1 MLVALLIVA
10 LLMTSAGSIHAY
22 LTAHDSRTSIFTITV
37 PLQNF
42 VKDFILREHKAVD
55 NDLNGYYTLTDEE
68 VMSNTYN
75 IHPGISLPKDP
86 FIKITELA
94 YNAYLFV
101 EIVGENNDN
110 FAWSVNSRWMETTL
124 TGRYGGTVYVYKGS
138 STDAMVLD
146 ENNGLD
152 FSTYILNGIDGS
164 PNGGVSISDR
174 YTAESGTNLD
184 IYSYLLQADDF
195 DDYVHAYNTLIGK

>member
-110 FAWSVNSRWMETTL
+110 FAWSVNSSWMETTL

-152 FSTYILNGIDGS
+152 FSTYILSGIDGS